1 MHRQPE
7 SRMEFANL
15 DNNRWCKVIEEVW
28 QSVWHR
34 TTIQAKASSQLIS
47 TLNSSSQIMSDDQL
61 RLVTTTALKLILH
74 DASQSFVPP
83 ITSMQF
89 LTMIMTTKLPNGLF
103 PSSSKPT
110 PRFRLTDLHKLE
122 NILEGLSQPHA
133 WSEGYI
139 SVSRD
144 NDTGELTI
152 WEVGLGPREIS
163 TGTKR
168 KRVVDEEADSAAG
181 SGGEDENET
190 NSVGGFGWA
199 KSALGGLSKEMRD
212 VYALLQK
219 GTAKGKLLAEQVKL
233 FSNLRDNS
241 DIEPCVLVPISNRCF

>member
-1 MHRQPE
+1 
-7 SRMEFANL
+7 
-15 DNNRWCKVIEEVW
+15 
-28 QSVWHR
+28 
-34 TTIQAKASSQLIS
+34 
-47 TLNSSSQIMSDDQL
+47 MSDDQL

-74 DASQSFVPP
+74 DASQSLVPP

>member
-1 MHRQPE
+1 
-7 SRMEFANL
+7 MEFANL

-74 DASQSFVPP
+74 DASQSLVPP

>member
-1 MHRQPE
+1 M
-7 SRMEFANL
+7 L
-15 DNNRWCKVIEEVW
+15 
-28 QSVWHR
+28 
-34 TTIQAKASSQLIS
+34 
-47 TLNSSSQIMSDDQL
+47 DDQL
-61 RLVTTTALKLILH
+61 RLVTTTALKLILR
-74 DASQSFVPP
+74 DASHSIVPP
-83 ITSMQF
+83 LTSMQL
-89 LTMIMTTKLPNGLF
+89 LTMIMTTQLPSGLF
-103 PSSSKPT
+103 PSSSQPT
-110 PRFRLTDLHKLE
+110 PRFRLTDLHRLE
-122 NILEGLSQPHA
+122 SILEGLSQPHA
-133 WSEGYI
+133 WNEGYI

-181 SGGEDENET
+181 SGGDDESET
-190 NSVGGFGWA
+190 NSPGGFGWA

-233 FSNLRDNS
+233 FPNFRDTWTLNLMS
-241 DIEPCVLVPISNRCF
+241 

>member
-1 MHRQPE
+1 
-7 SRMEFANL
+7 
-15 DNNRWCKVIEEVW
+15 VW
-28 QSVWHR
+28 QFVWHR
-34 TTIQAKASSQLIS
+34 TTIQAKALINLYS
-47 TLNSSSQIMSDDQL
+47 KSDSSSQTMSDDQL

-74 DASQSFVPP
+74 DASQLLVPP
-83 ITSMQF
+83 ITSMQL
-89 LTMIMTTKLPNGLF
+89 LTMIMTTKLPDGLF
-103 PSSSKPT
+103 PLSSKPM

-122 NILEGLSQPHA
+122 SILEGLSQPHA

-139 SVSRD
+139 SISRD

-190 NSVGGFGWA
+190 NSASGFGWA

-233 FSNLRDNS
+233 FSNLRQ
-241 DIEPCVLVPISNRCF
+241 FGH

>member
-1 MHRQPE
+1 
-7 SRMEFANL
+7 
-15 DNNRWCKVIEEVW
+15 
-28 QSVWHR
+28 
-34 TTIQAKASSQLIS
+34 
-47 TLNSSSQIMSDDQL
+47 MSDDQL

>member
-1 MHRQPE
+1 
-7 SRMEFANL
+7 
-15 DNNRWCKVIEEVW
+15 
-28 QSVWHR
+28 
-34 TTIQAKASSQLIS
+34 
-47 TLNSSSQIMSDDQL
+47 MSDDQL

-74 DASQSFVPP
+74 DASQSLVPP

-103 PSSSKPT
+103 PSSSKSM

-190 NSVGGFGWA
+190 NSVGGSGWT
-199 KSALGGLSKEMRD
+199 KSALGGLNKEMRD

>member
-1 MHRQPE
+1 M
-7 SRMEFANL
+7 AICL
-15 DNNRWCKVIEEVW
+15 
-28 QSVWHR
+28 
-34 TTIQAKASSQLIS
+34 ASNDHPSKSIKLIDLYS
-47 TLNSSSQIMSDDQL
+47 KSDSSSQTMSDDQL

-74 DASQSFVPP
+74 DTSQSIVPP
-83 ITSMQF
+83 ITSMQL

-103 PSSSKPT
+103 PSSSKPM

-122 NILEGLSQPHA
+122 SILEGLSQPHA

-190 NSVGGFGWA
+190 NSAGGLGWA

-219 GTAKGKLLAEQVKL
+219 GTAKGKLLAEQVKS

-241 DIEPCVLVPISNRCF
+241 DIEPCVLVPMSNRCF

>member
-1 MHRQPE
+1 
-7 SRMEFANL
+7 
-15 DNNRWCKVIEEVW
+15 
-28 QSVWHR
+28 
-34 TTIQAKASSQLIS
+34 
-47 TLNSSSQIMSDDQL
+47 MSDDQL

-74 DASQSFVPP
+74 DASQSLVPP

-122 NILEGLSQPHA
+122 NILEGLSQPRA